1 MRSLVVLAF
10 ETEDGAESVREQ
22 MYELQEQGLLTV
34 DDAAI
39 VVRRSDGRV
48 KVKQAHSL
56 AGVGALGGAFW
67 GTLIGLLFLAPWL
80 GLVTGTGLGTVIG
93 KIGDIGLKPEF
104 VEEVSE
110 TIETGHSALFLW
122 TRHAKRERIR
132 EELSDIDFTIIH
144 TDLPPDRAARLR
156 ETFAADGA

>member
-10 ETEDGAESVREQ
+10 ETEDGAESTRERI
-22 MYELQEQGLLTV
+22 YELQERGLLVV
-34 DDAAI
+34 DDAAV
-39 VVRRSDGRV
+39 VVRRSNGRV

-56 AGVGALGGAFW
+56 AGIGALGGAFW
-67 GTLIGLLFLAPWL
+67 GMLIGLLFFAPWI
-80 GLVTGTGLGTVIG
+80 GLVTGTGLGAMTG

-122 TRHAKRERIR
+122 TRHAEPERIR
-132 EELSDIDFTIIH
+132 EKLSDIDFTIIH
-144 TDLPPDRAARLR
+144 TNLPADREEKLLER
-156 ETFAADGA
+156 FALEGS